1 MSRIG
6 NRFCRS
12 CAQMLPR
19 HACNKVCV
27 RIFRRKIQ
35 LVNLKMTN
43 LKSDMCMMNP
53 KSAYVSDS
61 IAVIL
66 LGSAGRPSMVNKN
79 SLVSHGLVP
88 KSSHANSASAGLT
101 YNMMDANTKAN
112 SLGINLTTS
121 SVFGLYFLC
130 FVYLFLTVITRIQA
144 D

>member
-1 MSRIG
+1 
-6 NRFCRS
+6 
-12 CAQMLPR
+12 
-19 HACNKVCV
+19 
-27 RIFRRKIQ
+27 
-35 LVNLKMTN
+35 
-43 LKSDMCMMNP
+43 
-53 KSAYVSDS
+53 
-61 IAVIL
+61 
-66 LGSAGRPSMVNKN
+66 
-79 SLVSHGLVP
+79 VP